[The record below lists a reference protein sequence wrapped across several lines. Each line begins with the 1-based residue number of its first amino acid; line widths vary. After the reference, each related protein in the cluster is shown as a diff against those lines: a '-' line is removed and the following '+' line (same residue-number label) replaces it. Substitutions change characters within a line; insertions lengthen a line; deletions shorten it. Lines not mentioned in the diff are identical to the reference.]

1 MLKFRSNIEKSALL
15 ASLLLLAM
23 PVSQAQQVN
32 LGLTENATTGS
43 YSMYQIIDD
52 ASIHPGMGLRYKSE
66 QGWFLYSETHHATA
80 VPLTQEPRLFRPDEP
95 RTILIGGGI
104 TF

>member
-1 MLKFRSNIEKSALL
+1 MTRFSTNIEKTVLL
-15 ASLLLLAM
+15 FSLLLLAL
-23 PVSQAQQVN
+23 PVCQAQQVN
-32 LGLTENATTGS
+32 LRQPDVAVLSS
-43 YSMYQIIDD
+43 YSMYRIVDD
-52 ASIHPGMGLRYKSE
+52 VTIHPGLGMRYKLE
-66 QGWFLYSETHHATA
+66 QGWFLYGETHHANA